1 MKKVLIFVVVIF
13 AILVIFVGFKDKMT
27 DPSKSGLVV
36 TPYKIG
42 AALALTG
49 DASAWGEASK
59 NAILLAQD
67 EINAMGG
74 INGKNLEIVVED
86 IKSSSKD
93 SVTAVS
99 KLINIDKVNA
109 VMITW
114 LDSYQGSESVVPK
127 NIPLISQDAAVESVN
142 LPKINSNVFSLWY
155 RTASKVK
162 VTVDEMVKSNV
173 KKLYVVTQNDSY
185 YATFVQFLT
194 KEAESKG
201 IKIIASEVVNTGND
215 VRTVIS
221 KIQNVKPDAVF
232 FAMYDEKLSVEFP
245 KRWNELTKKDIP
257 LFADEFLEQSIV
269 AKKVDPNWVEG
280 AKYYVPS
287 QPNAD
292 FIAKYKAR
300 FGTEPMFSAVN
311 TYDTVYVL
319 AKYLKDNPSTR
330 TAEDLNTY
338 MLSTKFDT
346 LTYGPIT
353 FDSIG
358 GVVSDKTAIVMKEV
372 RGGMLLNI

>member
-1 MKKVLIFVVVIF
+1 MKKVLVVVI
-13 AILVIFVGFKDKMT
+13 ILVIVVIFVNFKNDRINS
-27 DPSKSGLVV
+27 SKSGETVAS
-36 TPYKIG
+36 YKIG

-59 NAILLAQD
+59 NAILLAQE
-67 EINAMGG
+67 EINAKGG
-74 INGKNLEIVVED
+74 INGADLQIVIED

-99 KLINIDKVNA
+99 KLINVDKVNA

-127 NIPLISQDAAVESVN
+127 NIPLISQDAAIESVN
-142 LPKINSNVFSLWY
+142 LPKTNSNVFSMWY
-155 RTASKVK
+155 RTSTKAK
-162 VTVDEMVKSNV
+162 VTIDEMLKSNV
-173 KKLYVVTQNDSY
+173 KTLYLVTQNDSY
-185 YATFVQFLT
+185 YATLAQFLI
-194 KEAESKG
+194 KEAEERG
-201 IKIIASEVVNTGND
+201 INVVSAEAINPGSD

-221 KIQNVKPDAVF
+221 KVQASKPDAVF
-232 FAMYDEKLSVEFP
+232 FGAYDEKLSVDFP
-245 KRWNELTKKDIP
+245 KRWSELSKGGIA
-257 LFADEFLEQSIV
+257 LFADEFLEQSIQ
-269 AKKVDPNWVEG
+269 AKKVDTKWVEG
-280 AKYYVPS
+280 VKYYVPS
-287 QPNAD
+287 QPKVD
-292 FIAKYKAR
+292 FVSKYKAR
-300 FGTEPMFSAVN
+300 FGVEPMFSAVN

-319 AKYLKDNPSTR
+319 AKYLKDNPSAR

-372 RGGMLLNI
+372 RGGALLEI

>member
-1 MKKVLIFVVVIF
+1 MKKILLTLVVLLGLLAV
-13 AILVIFVGFKDKMT
+13 LSNYN
-27 DPSKSGLVV
+27 SKSGKFAENK
-36 TPYKIG
+36 TNPSYKIG

-59 NAILLAQD
+59 NAILLAQE
-67 EINAMGG
+67 EINVKGG
-74 INGKNLEIVVED
+74 INGANLQIVVED

-99 KLINIDKVNA
+99 KLINVDKVNA

-127 NIPLISQDAAVESVN
+127 NIPLISQDAAIESVN
-142 LPKINSNVFSLWY
+142 LPETNSNVFSMWY
-155 RTASKVK
+155 RTSAKAK
-162 VTVDEMVKSNV
+162 VTVDEILKSNV
-173 KKLYVVTQNDSY
+173 KTLYLVTQNDSY
-185 YATFVQFLT
+185 YATLAQFLT
-194 KEAESKG
+194 KEAEERG
-201 IKIIASEVVNTGND
+201 IKVISAEAINPGSD

-221 KIQNVKPDAVF
+221 KVQASKPDAVF
-232 FAMYDEKLSVEFP
+232 FGAYDEKLSVDFP
-245 KRWNELTKKDIP
+245 KRWSELSKGSIS
-257 LFADEFLEQSIV
+257 LFADEFLEQSIQS
-269 AKKVDPNWVEG
+269 KKVDAKWVDG

-287 QPNAD
+287 QPKAD
-292 FIAKYKAR
+292 FVTKYKAR
-300 FGTEPMFSAVN
+300 FGIEPMFSAIN
-311 TYDTVYVL
+311 TYDTVYLL
-319 AKYLKDNPSTR
+319 AKYLKDNPRTQ

-338 MLSTKFDT
+338 MLGTKFDT

-372 RGGMLLNI
+372 KGGALLEI